1 MCGRPTHY
9 YEDWQYEDNTG
20 QIGSHVERKYA
31 DTIRT
36 VPVPSDGHVQC
47 WNFNTFFKKIYV
59 SNFKQHLETVVGWN
73 YQNADCSLRKKIY
86 CVIYYNFWHT
96 FVPYVTRY

>member
-9 YEDWQYEDNTG
+9 YGDWQYEDNTG

-47 WNFNTFFKKIYV
+47 WNFNTFFKKYTEAIS
-59 SNFKQHLETVVGWN
+59 SNSTWKLLWFEITKMLIAV
-73 YQNADCSLRKKIY
+73 
-86 CVIYYNFWHT
+86 
-96 FVPYVTRY
+96 